1 MTLRKLYII
10 SRLINFLILNEELLL
25 YKGLNFSIP
34 SKRLKFE
41 NYQLPFELLYQEV
54 YDIDNRDKSLLHLKN
69 KGYWFNIFENLRL
82 KRSPLWKLISGRI

>member
-10 SRLINFLILNEELLL
+10 SRLINYLILNEELLL

-54 YDIDNRDKSLLHLKN
+54 YDIDNRDKFLLHLKN